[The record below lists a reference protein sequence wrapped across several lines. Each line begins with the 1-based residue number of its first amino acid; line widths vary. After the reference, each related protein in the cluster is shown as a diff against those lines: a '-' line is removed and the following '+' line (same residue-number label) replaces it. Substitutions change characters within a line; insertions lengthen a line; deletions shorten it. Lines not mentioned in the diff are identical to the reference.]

1 MTPRNQQSMRIG
13 GTKAAV
19 RFTRFDKVVFGVVL
33 GLVAAILLTLLM
45 GDRVGV
51 QIRSFS
57 PNATASSTTR
67 IAVQFSEEMDWESVI
82 ENLRIDPPITGDYTW
97 TGRILRFAPE
107 EALNPGETYT
117 VTVGAGSQSTS
128 GREVL
133 ADTAYN
139 FDIRRPRVAYL
150 SPADSI
156 PQNVWAAVPGDL
168 DSAEQLTFSTSGISS
183 FDVSPDGT
191 RIAYAERNTNTG
203 TSDIKMMSLETGVI
217 QQLTNCPDSDCDSPV
232 WRPDGNIIAYHRVDL
247 NSGLDAIGASPTRV
261 WLIDL
266 STQPASTR
274 PLFADSQILSY
285 APQWSADG
293 SRISV
298 YDNNQRGL
306 LIYDF
311 KDDSMGFIPTANGGG
326 DVALSPDGMRVVYPH
341 LIITETQGARTTL
354 DMADLEN
361 QRVIQLSHAGEPVDD
376 ATTAWHPDGRRLIVA
391 RRYIDNRYTRTRQ
404 LYLMDTE
411 DLSIE
416 PLIYEPRYFN
426 GYFSWDPLGQM
437 IVMQRFPEMTEDGQP
452 NNNGRPE
459 IWTYHLANDELLQ
472 AAENGYFPRWI
483 P

>member
-1 MTPRNQQSMRIG
+1 MTPLNQQSMRIG
-13 GTKAAV
+13 SGTGKT
-19 RFTRFDKVVFGVVL
+19 RFSRFDKVVFGVIVAL
-33 GLVAAILLTLLM
+33 IAAIGLTLLM

-57 PNATASSTTR
+57 PADTASSTTR
-67 IAVQFSEEMDWESVI
+67 VAVQFSEEMDWDSVI
-82 ENLRIDPPITGDYTW
+82 ENLHIEPAINGDYTW

-107 EALNPGETYT
+107 EALKPGQTYT
-117 VTVGAGSQSTS
+117 FTIGAGSQSSS
-128 GREVL
+128 GREIL
-133 ADTAYN
+133 ADSAFH

-150 SPADSI
+150 APADSI
-156 PQNVWAAVPGDL
+156 PQNVWAATPGDMA
-168 DSAEQLTFSTSGISS
+168 SAEQLTFSTSGISS
-183 FDVSPDGT
+183 FDISPDGT
-191 RIAYAERNTNTG
+191 RIAYAERNSNTG
-203 TSDIKMMSLETGVI
+203 TSDIKMMHLETGVI

-274 PLFADSQILSY
+274 PLFSDSQILSY

-311 KDDSMGFIPTANGGG
+311 SDNSMGFIPTLNGGG

-354 DMADLEN
+354 DMADLEA
-361 QRVIQLSHAGEPVDD
+361 QRVIQLSNASEPVDD
-376 ATTAWHPDGRRLIVA
+376 ATTAWHPDGRYLIIA

-416 PLIYEPRYFN
+416 PLVVDQRYFN
-426 GYFSWDPLGQM
+426 GYFSWDPLGES
-437 IVMQRFPEMTEDGQP
+437 IVMQRFPELTEDGQP
-452 NNNGRPE
+452 NSSGRPE
-459 IWTYHLANDELLQ
+459 IWTYHLADDELLQ